1 MSKPF
6 YRVKK
11 RTLLAIAGCVWF
23 IAVFYTGLGCALA
36 GVLSGYFLYDT
47 TPQQMPNNKKAGQP
61 QLPRFFIMW

>member
-36 GVLSGYFLYDT
+36 GAGVLF
-47 TPQQMPNNKKAGQP
+47 
-61 QLPRFFIMW
+61 RIFFVRYNTAAE